1 MVPIPHSIRPTRAI
15 ALPNHRI
22 DAQQPPLRHA
32 LQLRDELGGEGDPR
46 RHGNRIDALDG
57 GGEGGRE
64 ALERDAVALNAEGL
78 VGEGG
83 EGIVGDEVG
92 DEGWVGG

>member
-1 MVPIPHSIRPTRAI
+1 MVPLPQPIRPTRAI
-15 ALPNHRI
+15 ALPDHRI
-22 DAQQPPLRHA
+22 DAQQPPFRHA
-32 LQLRDELGGEGDPR
+32 LQLRDELRGEGDLR
-46 RHGNRIDALDG
+46 GHRDHVDALDG
-57 GGEGGRE
+57 RVEGGRE
-64 ALERDAVALNAEGL
+64 ALERNAVALDAEGL